1 MVTARSG
8 RAKKLEKETV
18 GAKPQAARGLS
29 EAAFELNVSGQVGK
43 GHAAPLREL
52 LPLARE
58 HVKGALRELSVILVG
73 DQAMAKLHWD
83 FMRIEGP
90 TDVMTFPIDL
100 DAKGRPISGEVYV
113 CVPYAQK
120 EAKERGVKAA
130 NEVLLYAIHGML
142 HLCGYD
148 DRTSREFAKMH
159 AKEDSILKAIGV
171 GVVFDVQ
178 ARAAD
183 GGKKVKVSGKN
194 VKTESRSSLTRSASG
209 AAKRGKAWR

>member
-1 MVTARSG
+1 VRKG
-8 RAKKLEKETV
+8 Y
-18 GAKPQAARGLS
+18 AAR
-29 EAAFELNVSGQVGK
+29 
-43 GHAAPLREL
+43 LREL
-52 LPLARE
+52 LPLARG
-58 HVKGALRELSVILVG
+58 HVKGALSEMTVILVG
-73 DQAMAKLHWD
+73 DEAMAKLHWD

-100 DAKGRPISGEVYV
+100 DAKARPISGEVYI
-113 CVPYAQK
+113 CVPYAQR
-120 EAKERGVKAA
+120 EAKERGMKPA
-130 NEVLLYAIHGML
+130 NEVLLYAVHGML